1 MLKTSE
7 EDKIR
12 KEKLTKANEPLILNG
27 RAALA
32 AGKNDMS
39 SSDDDEGST
48 KHKFSQ
54 PDHARIMIESKRN

>member
-1 MLKTSE
+1 M
-7 EDKIR
+7 
-12 KEKLTKANEPLILNG
+12 LNG

-39 SSDDDEGST
+39 SSEDDDDEGST

-54 PDHARIMIESKRN
+54 PDHAKIMIESKFSDVMPCKGIKEMS